1 MMPLLYL
8 AKKVIGKVL
17 VGLTCDLLYKT
28 GFSCVEH
35 YNNYL
40 QAEMQLPMKTME
52 VIRMRY
58 FKFSC

>member
-1 MMPLLYL
+1 MPLLYL
-8 AKKVIGKVL
+8 TKKLIGKVL

-40 QAEMQLPMKTME
+40 HSEMQLPME

-58 FKFSC
+58 FNFSC